1 VLILYKVEEIKQYLQ
16 DSLRPNRYKHSI
28 GVRDTA
34 LRLAEIYGVDKE
46 KAKVAGLLHDCA
58 KCMDDKKMIEE
69 AIKYAI
75 NIDYILENQP
85 SLLHG
90 PVGAYIAREQFN
102 IDDDIFRAIYYHT
115 TGDVNMDM
123 LTKVIYI
130 SDYIEP
136 SRKFPGVEELRKL
149 TYKDID
155 KALVVAFDNTIKYV
169 LGKSQLV
176 YCKTVEARNFLLL
189 DIGKR

>member
-16 DSLRPNRYKHSI
+16 NNLRPNRYKHSI

-46 KAKVAGLLHDCA
+46 KAKIAGLLHDCA

-69 AIKYAI
+69 AIKYGI
-75 NIDYILENQP
+75 NIDYIFENQP

-90 PVGAYIAREQFN
+90 PVGAYIAKEQFG
-102 IDDDIFRAIYYHT
+102 IDDDIFKAIYYHT
-115 TGDVNMDM
+115 IGDVNMDM
-123 LTKVIYI
+123 LTKIIYI

-149 TYKDID
+149 TFRDID

-176 YCKTVEARNFLLL
+176 YCKTVEARNFLLV

>member
-16 DSLRPNRYKHSI
+16 DNLRPNRYKHSI
-28 GVRDTA
+28 GVKDTA
-34 LRLAEIYGVDKE
+34 LKLAEIYGVDRE
-46 KAKVAGLLHDCA
+46 KAKIAGLLHDCA
-58 KCMDDKKMIEE
+58 KCMDDAKMLEI
-69 AIKYAI
+69 AIKYGI
-75 NIDYILENQP
+75 NIDYIFKNQP

-90 PVGAYIAREQFN
+90 PVGAYIAKEKFN
-102 IDDDIFRAIYYHT
+102 IDDDIFKAIYYHT
-115 TGDVNMDM
+115 TGDINMDM
-123 LTKVIYI
+123 LTKIIYI

-136 SRKFPGVEELRKL
+136 SRKFPGVEELRTL
-149 TYKDID
+149 TFKNID

-176 YCKTVEARNFLLL
+176 YCRTVEARNFLLI